1 MAEVENITVLKK
13 GTKAMQGQTAEQPE
27 MEGQLFHEFKELEQ
41 AGKPVKNDG
50 LLCEQSK
57 F

>member
-13 GTKAMQGQTAEQPE
+13 GTKAVQGQRAEQPE

-41 AGKPVKNDG
+41 AGKPVKR
-50 LLCEQSK
+50 
-57 F
+57 